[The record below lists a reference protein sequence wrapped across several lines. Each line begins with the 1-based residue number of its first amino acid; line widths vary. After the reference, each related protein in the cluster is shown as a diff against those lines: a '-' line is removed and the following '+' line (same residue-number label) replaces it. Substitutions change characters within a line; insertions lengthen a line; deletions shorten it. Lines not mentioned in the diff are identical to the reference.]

1 MNRNAL
7 RTALAGA
14 LAMLATSQA
23 HALQIA
29 FEPLPAGQTVGNP
42 SIFTSVP
49 VVTFSATDVGSTY
62 RALWHLTPAQQAQ
75 AGGSPLSG
83 TISAEADFTLRSL
96 TAGTAVFD
104 VAISNT
110 TSTALQ
116 ASIMSIGL
124 GISPNARGSYLVS
137 GSFFD
142 GIAAGAGPQ
151 QTFPGGFTGVD
162 VCLYAANGCSGGK
175 IKDGLAAG
183 GHDALT
189 LKLRG
194 DFDANDDGTPE
205 NLVLSL
211 FTIKFQ
217 TSAGSFEFPDDPL
230 LLPLVP
236 TELPEPGGLA
246 LIGIGA
252 FALRAVRRRAV
263 SR

>member
-7 RTALAGA
+7 GSILAGA
-14 LAMLATSQA
+14 LAVLATSQA
-23 HALQIA
+23 QALQIA

-49 VVTFSATDVGSTY
+49 VVTFSAADVGSTY

-75 AGGSPLSG
+75 ASEGQWLAG

-96 TAGTAVFD
+96 TVGAAVFD

-124 GISPNARGSYLVS
+124 GVSPDAKGSYLAS

-217 TSAGSFEFPDDPL
+217 TSAGSFEFPDDPV
-230 LLPLVP
+230 LPGVP

-252 FALRAVRRRAV
+252 LALRAVRRRAAV
-263 SR
+263 R

>member
-7 RTALAGA
+7 GSILAGA
-14 LAMLATSQA
+14 LAVLAASQA
-23 HALQIA
+23 QALQIA
-29 FEPLPAGQTVGNP
+29 FEPLPAGQTVGSP

-49 VVTFSATDVGSTY
+49 VVTFSAADVGSTY
-62 RALWHLTPAQQAQ
+62 GALWHLTPAQQAQ
-75 AGGSPLSG
+75 AGGTPLPG

-96 TAGTAVFD
+96 TADTAVFD
-104 VAISNT
+104 VAIRNT

-124 GISPNARGSYLVS
+124 GISPDAQGSYLAS
-137 GSFFD
+137 GGFFD
-142 GIAAGAGPQ
+142 GIVAGSDPQ
-151 QTFPGGFTGVD
+151 QTFPGGFKGID

-183 GHDALT
+183 GHDTLT

-217 TSAGSFEFPDDPL
+217 TSVGSFEFPDDPL
-230 LLPLVP
+230 LPSVP

-246 LIGIGA
+246 LLGIGA
-252 FALRAVRRRAV
+252 LALRAVRRRAAV
-263 SR
+263 R